1 MMILVKRMLNWR
13 EWNEGD
19 KLVKIESMM
28 INLKIN
34 AFFCHNGKHYI
45 FITTQA
51 NASDSTTI
59 LTGYILNKKV

>member
-1 MMILVKRMLNWR
+1 
-13 EWNEGD
+13 
-19 KLVKIESMM
+19 M